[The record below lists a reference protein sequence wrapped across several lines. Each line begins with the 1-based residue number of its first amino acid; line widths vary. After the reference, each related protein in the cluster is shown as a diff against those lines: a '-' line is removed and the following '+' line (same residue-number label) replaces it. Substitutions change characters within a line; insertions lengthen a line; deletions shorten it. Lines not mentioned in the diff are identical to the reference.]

1 MNETE
6 FLNQLVQKIRDND
19 ARTRGELDAIAN
31 AFKVRDDRITAL
43 EQEVKRLKVM
53 KGFPPIKEVGND
65 YETLL
70 VALDDPRKPGEKHF
84 IAELD
89 LLPPGKPKPA
99 SEPIQAKMKREATN
113 MEEDLLITSEK
124 IRQQRKQA
132 MVNEQRK
139 PSLMVRLFG
148 KKVRYK

>member
-19 ARTRGELDAIAN
+19 ARTRGELDAISN
-31 AFKVRDDRITAL
+31 AFKVRDDRIAAL

-53 KGFPPIKEVGND
+53 KGFPTVKETGNN

-70 VALDDPRKPGEKHF
+70 VALDDPFKPGEKHF

-89 LLPPGKPKPA
+89 ILPPGKPKPTP
-99 SEPIQAKMKREATN
+99 EPIPAKMKREAPN
-113 MEEDLLITSEK
+113 MEEDMLITSEQ
-124 IRQQRKQA
+124 IRQRRVAEKA
-132 MVNEQRK
+132 KK
-139 PSLMVRLFG
+139 PSMFGKLFG
-148 KKVRYK
+148 RKTQVK

>member
-1 MNETE
+1 MNETD
-6 FLNQLVQKIRDND
+6 FLKQLVQRIKENE
-19 ARTRGELDAIAN
+19 ARTRSELESIAN
-31 AFKVRDDRITAL
+31 AFKVRDDRIAAL

-89 LLPPGKPKPA
+89 IIPPGKPKPA
-99 SEPIQAKMKREATN
+99 PEPIPAKTKREATN
-113 MEEDLLITSEK
+113 MEEDMLITSEK